1 MRDLR
6 LYVVTNSQPHRVH
19 LPEKPRSLHD
29 LPDNLPYGVYT
40 VFRTFEHNKF
50 LRLSDH
56 LDRVQQSIALMPWQ
70 YHLHRQRLRRALHQ
84 VCTAYPGSNSR
95 IRLDVLREAAEQLGG
110 KSRVL
115 LTLAPF
121 VPVPDVY
128 YEEGVRVGLAPDLRR
143 SQPRAKTADFVFARR
158 RYPVDP
164 PDVFDYL
171 LLDSEGQLLE
181 GSTSNFYAVR
191 ADSVWTAAK
200 GVLEG
205 ITRKIVLELIA
216 EAEIPL
222 HLQAVP
228 LAEIDEL
235 DEAFLS
241 SSSRGL
247 VPIVEIEGHQIGSG
261 RPGPRTRQLMDAY
274 DEFVARAIRPAIAPQ
289 AGEPITPED
298 DGGSGNFW

>member
-1 MRDLR
+1 MPDLQ
-6 LYVVTNSQPHRVH
+6 LYVVTNSQPQRVH
-19 LPEKPRSLHD
+19 LREKPRSLHD

-56 LDRVQQSIALMPWQ
+56 LDRVEQSIALMPWDYGLDRPHLRQ
-70 YHLHRQRLRRALHQ
+70 ALHR

-95 IRLDVLREAAEQLGG
+95 IRLDVLQKATEQLGS

-128 YEEGVRVGLAPDLRR
+128 YKEGVRVGVAPDLRR

-158 RYPVDP
+158 QYPVDP
-164 PDVFDYL
+164 PAVFEYL
-171 LLDSEGQLLE
+171 LLGDEGQILE

-191 ADSVWTAAK
+191 SDSVWTAPK

-205 ITRKIVLELIA
+205 ITRKIVLELITQA
-216 EAEIPL
+216 KISL
-222 HLQAVP
+222 RLRAVP
-228 LAEIDEL
+228 LAEIEKF

-247 VPIVEIEGHQIGSG
+247 VPIVEVDGRQIGDG
-261 RPGPRTRQLMDAY
+261 RPGPHTRQLMEAY
-274 DEFVARAIRPAIAPQ
+274 DEFVAREIRPAIAPR
-289 AGEPITPED
+289 AGGASTPGED
-298 DGGSGNFW
+298 HGTGNFW